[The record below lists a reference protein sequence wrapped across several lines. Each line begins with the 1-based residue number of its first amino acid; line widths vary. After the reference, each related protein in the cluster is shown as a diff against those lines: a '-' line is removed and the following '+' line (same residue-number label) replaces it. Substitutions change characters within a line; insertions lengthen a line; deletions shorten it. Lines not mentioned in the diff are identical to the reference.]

1 MTDFVAET
9 TDATAASAATTTPAA
24 PEITVTTAP
33 KHKPIFFSRFTMRA
47 PLVVGGQARPDIE
60 SLMMFGIYRENPRI
74 TVKTN
79 DPGDEQNSYGKITGA
94 MDPVTWG
101 VLMQHI
107 KDLIK
112 NPVKDIKVIDNL
124 NNYKGGQKFD
134 EPQHINRTLVG
145 RDDDGRIWIKLL
157 EEGRPSPTFYF
168 GPPKYHNLIRMDKT
182 PVPAGEASQ
191 LYAQAV
197 VKMLTEVMTTSMGK
211 RDDGEEDTA
220 AANAQAAQRP
230 AGQGVWQG
238 RQGGGGGG
246 GWQGRQGGGGGGWQ
260 GRQGGGGGGWQNRQG
275 GGGGGQWQN
284 RGGNGGGGGQGGGWQ
299 NRQGGGGQGQWQ
311 NRQGGGA
318 GGGGQAPAPAVTND
332 EITF

>member
-182 PVPAGEASQ
+182 PVPAGDFWTAQ
-191 LYAQAV
+191 LYDITLPRVRGFDCRWASVRAPRQQLQSHGREARHADC
-197 VKMLTEVMTTSMGK
+197 SS
-211 RDDGEEDTA
+211 
-220 AANAQAAQRP
+220 
-230 AGQGVWQG
+230 QGSLYRCQHPVC
-238 RQGGGGGG
+238 
-246 GWQGRQGGGGGGWQ
+246 
-260 GRQGGGGGGWQNRQG
+260 
-275 GGGGGQWQN
+275 
-284 RGGNGGGGGQGGGWQ
+284 
-299 NRQGGGGQGQWQ
+299 
-311 NRQGGGA
+311 
-318 GGGGQAPAPAVTND
+318 
-332 EITF
+332 